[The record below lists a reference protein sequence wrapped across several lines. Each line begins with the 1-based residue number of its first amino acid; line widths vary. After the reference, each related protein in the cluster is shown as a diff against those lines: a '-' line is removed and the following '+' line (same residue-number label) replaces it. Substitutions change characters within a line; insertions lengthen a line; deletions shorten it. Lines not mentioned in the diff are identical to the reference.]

1 VLVSKSYKPNV
12 EFQSIMSHIN
22 MDLAISLMYY
32 NMFKLLSRNL
42 KYTPMI
48 HMVFIVAK
56 NYSFATLSEIMVKG
70 TKGARLKILF

>member
-1 VLVSKSYKPNV
+1 
-12 EFQSIMSHIN
+12 

-48 HMVFIVAK
+48 HVVFIVAK
-56 NYSFATLSEIMVKG
+56 NYSFAILSEIMVKG
-70 TKGARLKILF
+70 TKGARFKILL